1 MERET
6 QKGRGTI
13 RGMWQA
19 SYCYGQLE
27 LSIRAGGSGRL
38 QRTSHMLSPWK
49 ERKLGYS
56 STNSIHHW
64 VGPFLETENPCDFWA
79 ILLAGQVS
87 FHSQNK
93 ALIQRV
99 TGVAMS
105 IFLCTEV
112 RTEGPWAGPQQH
124 LLHRIKH
131 RGSYYIVS
139 FLAPFPVLILVFL
152 SLPSLPLT
160 IYAIWLCFMYPC
172 KLP

>member
-1 MERET
+1 MGNWSSASG
-6 QKGRGTI
+6 QGL
-13 RGMWQA
+13 WQA
-19 SYCYGQLE
+19 AENKPHVISMEGEEAGIFIYQLHPS
-27 LSIRAGGSGRL
+27 LGGAVSRD
-38 QRTSHMLSPWK
+38 
-49 ERKLGYS
+49 RKSL
-56 STNSIHHW
+56 H
-64 VGPFLETENPCDFWA
+64 FWA

-112 RTEGPWAGPQQH
+112 RTGGAWAGPQQH
-124 LLHRIKH
+124 LLHRIKY
-131 RGSYYIVS
+131 RGKHYIVS